1 MKFKLTDL
9 GKWMEAQLLAG
20 SKPIITKIEASDAY
34 SSNEGALLSVQNKKQ
49 DLEIQEIAVID
60 GASHLKFV
68 LHNVGLT
75 EGYMLRQIGIYAKQT
90 EESEEILYIIGQD
103 KTGER
108 VPASNEKQVEYEYDL
123 MIHTENTYEANVVV
137 KGSYFATKGEME
149 ELDGKKVDASG
160 GNISD
165 TKVSEFET
173 REDVFPEPQEGD
185 TQKTLW
191 GKIKKFV
198 EDFRDW
204 YTGVCLIGHIVNN
217 CTSNASNLPLSAAQ
231 GKVLM
236 DLYTKLNSDFNNP
249 NNLKSYDYSTKIF
262 DFDDFKHEPGM
273 YRLGNKNYIL
283 NPPASG
289 IQYANV
295 LITRNIN
302 TDTASA
308 FVFPYEDSI
317 IHFRNGNPVS
327 WIDRPWRK
335 IVTDAN
341 MVKTKVCSY
350 NVTTTEMSSAG
361 SSFSNYGEKIVLS
374 EQSDFPDGFVS
385 ALCMGVFYRTSG
397 ARLGIGGVV
406 DKTVFIN
413 TNSPGEYYVR
423 ILYFYI

>member
-1 MKFKLTDL
+1 M
-9 GKWMEAQLLAG
+9 
-20 SKPIITKIEASDAY
+20 
-34 SSNEGALLSVQNKKQ
+34 
-49 DLEIQEIAVID
+49 
-60 GASHLKFV
+60 
-68 LHNVGLT
+68 
-75 EGYMLRQIGIYAKQT
+75 
-90 EESEEILYIIGQD
+90 
-103 KTGER
+103 
-108 VPASNEKQVEYEYDL
+108 
-123 MIHTENTYEANVVV
+123 
-137 KGSYFATKGEME
+137 
-149 ELDGKKVDASG
+149 
-160 GNISD
+160 
-165 TKVSEFET
+165 
-173 REDVFPEPQEGD
+173 
-185 TQKTLW
+185 
-191 GKIKKFV
+191 
-198 EDFRDW
+198 
-204 YTGVCLIGHIVNN
+204 
-217 CTSNASNLPLSAAQ
+217 
-231 GKVLM
+231 
-236 DLYTKLNSDFNNP
+236 
-249 NNLKSYDYSTKIF
+249 KSYDYSTKIF
-262 DFDDFKHEPGM
+262 DFDDFKHNPGM

>member
-236 DLYTKLNSDFNNP
+236 DLYTKLNSDL
-249 NNLKSYDYSTKIF
+249 LKTKISV
-262 DFDDFKHEPGM
+262 
-273 YRLGNKNYIL
+273 Y
-283 NPPASG
+283 
-289 IQYANV
+289 
-295 LITRNIN
+295 
-302 TDTASA
+302 
-308 FVFPYEDSI
+308 SI
-317 IHFRNGNPVS
+317 
-327 WIDRPWRK
+327 
-335 IVTDAN
+335 
-341 MVKTKVCSY
+341 
-350 NVTTTEMSSAG
+350 TTETLENNA
-361 SSFSNYGEKIVLS
+361 SSFSNYGAEIDLS
-374 EQSDFPDGFVS
+374 TKVDFPEGYIT
-385 ALCMGVFYRTSG
+385 AICMGVTYKTSSL
-397 ARLGIGGVV
+397 RMGIASVIGCHVRV
-406 DKTVFIN
+406 N
-413 TNSPGEYYVR
+413 TNRPADYNIW
-423 ILYFYI
+423 ILYMYKESFMQLNTKN